1 MHYICTPIHM
11 KRIIGF
17 IISVSCLCLA
27 LTSFK
32 SPAIDPTVLLR
43 NMYDSIKSAKTLR
56 LSITAIERLG
66 NSYASA
72 SSEIKLQMNP
82 RRLYFNNKQ
91 KKLEILYEQNT
102 NDNKA
107 LVKPNH
113 LPNLNLDPTGNMMRK
128 NQHYT
133 IHELGFE
140 FIGKS
145 IALTIAK
152 DKEGL
157 KNFDYKGKVKKHN
170 FTCHLIQYENP
181 NYGYVEYTVGAKETV
196 GSIAAKLTVN
206 DYLVRYKNDLL
217 NDFGYLKKG
226 RKILVPNLYCKKA
239 VLYIDEKM
247 MLPVAVSIYDDVGL
261 FENYE
266 FPSIIINSHIAEEEF
281 DKNNKTYGFR

>member
-1 MHYICTPIHM
+1 M
-11 KRIIGF
+11 KRTIGF
-17 IISVSCLCLA
+17 IIFVFGTYLA
-27 LTSFK
+27 LTSFR
-32 SPAIDPTVLLR
+32 SSSIDPTVLLYH
-43 NMYDSIKSAKTLR
+43 MYDSIKSAKTLR

-66 NSYASA
+66 STYASA
-72 SSEIKLQMNP
+72 SSEIKLQIKP
-82 RRLYFNNKQ
+82 RRLFFNNKE
-91 KKLEILYEQNT
+91 KKLQVLYDENK
-102 NDNKA
+102 NSSKA

-145 IALTIAK
+145 IALTVAK
-152 DKEGL
+152 DKDGL
-157 KNFDYKGKVKKHN
+157 KNFDYKGKVKKHG
-170 FTCHLIQYENP
+170 FTCHLVQYENP

-196 GSIAAKLTVN
+196 SLIAAKLIVN
-206 DYLVRYKNDLL
+206 DYLIRYKNDLL

-226 RKILVPNLYCKKA
+226 RKIMVPNLYCKKA
-239 VLYIDEKM
+239 VVYIDEKM

-266 FPSIIINSHIAEEEF
+266 FPSIIINSVIAEEEF
-281 DKNNKTYGFR
+281 DKNNKAYSFR